1 MSDKRENMLESV
13 LKTFQDIER
22 RLTDPAVV
30 GNSEKLRDISR
41 ERSRIFPLVELILA
55 EKKCKN
61 ELQEINQQIRSEKA
75 GDFKEIL
82 LEERNLL
89 EAKILELKPKIEY
102 EILPKDPN
110 MGKNMF
116 LEIRA
121 GTGGQEAAL
130 FARDLFRMYTR
141 YFDTISLPYE
151 VVSVTE
157 SDLHGYK
164 EIVLLVKGEKAYDV
178 IHREAGTHRVQR
190 IPDTEAGGRIHT
202 SACTV
207 AVIPEVE
214 ENEID
219 INPADLR
226 IDTYRASGSGGQHV
240 NKTDSAVRITHIPTG
255 LFVACQEERSQ
266 HKNKARAMKILV
278 SRLTQQSRDEEH
290 KKNAEEKKTQVGS
303 GDRSEKIRTYNFP
316 QNRLTDHRVDY
327 TSHNLDNIMEGDMN
341 DLIEVL
347 LRDEKKQQ
355 LEKFQMT

>member
-1 MSDKRENMLESV
+1 MPDKREKMLESV

-41 ERSRIFPLVELILA
+41 ERSKILPLVELIET
-55 EKKCKN
+55 EKKCKK
-61 ELQEINQQIRSEKA
+61 ELHEISHQIKSEKSSEMK
-75 GDFKEIL
+75 DIL
-82 LEERNLL
+82 IEERNAL
-89 EAKILELKPKIEY
+89 EARILELRPRIEY

-141 YFDTISLPYE
+141 YFDNISLPYE
-151 VVSVTE
+151 VVSMTE

-164 EIVLLVKGEKAYDV
+164 EIVLLVKSEKAYDV

-190 IPDTEAGGRIHT
+190 IPETEAGGRIHT

-214 ENEID
+214 ESEID
-219 INPADLR
+219 INPGDLR

-266 HKNKARAMKILV
+266 HKNKARAMKILAA
-278 SRLTQQSRDEEH
+278 RLTQQTRDEEH

-327 TSHNLDNIMEGDMN
+327 TSHNLDNIMEGDMK

-355 LEKFQMT
+355 LEKFQMN